1 MNLKITFKRLILLD
15 LSILILA
22 IISIFYESELVVA
35 FNESANPPNDMTQTL
50 GVIAIIFFLLY
61 LVNLY
66 LLYKFK
72 NIGKQMYLFLFIL
85 GSVLVLL
92 MGINAFDPIFYLLD
106 GLGWTCSGAILVFL
120 YFTPIKKEFEK

>member
-1 MNLKITFKRLILLD
+1 MNLKIIFKRVILLD
-15 LSILILA
+15 LLLLILIF
-22 IISIFYESELVVA
+22 ISAFFESELVIA
-35 FNESANPPNDMTQTL
+35 FNESISQSNNMNDML
-50 GVIAIIFFLLY
+50 IVIALVFFLLY

-85 GSVLVLL
+85 GSILLLL
-92 MGINAFDPIFYLLD
+92 MGIVASDPIILLLD
-106 GLGWTCSGAILVFL
+106 GLGWANSGAILVFL

>member
-1 MNLKITFKRLILLD
+1 MNLKVIFKRLILLD
-15 LSILILA
+15 LLLLILIF
-22 IISIFYESELVVA
+22 ISAFFESELVIA
-35 FNESANPPNDMTQTL
+35 FNESISQSNNMNDML
-50 GVIAIIFFLLY
+50 IVIALVFFLLY

-85 GSVLVLL
+85 GSILLLL
-92 MGINAFDPIFYLLD
+92 MGIVASDPIILLLD
-106 GLGWTCSGAILVFL
+106 GLGWANSGAILVFL

>member
-92 MGINAFDPIFYLLD
+92 MGINASDPIFYLLD